1 MGVAGDL
8 IPLGGAALRLVNT
21 AGGALSPGVA
31 RIIAIVKLV
40 PCQGAPSL
48 VETELLGPCRIAEH
62 ILDAARTSA
71 LNAKLQ
77 ELGFK
82 FGDAT
87 TKLLTD
93 FIHNNRLGSA
103 FHTWLKDANVEH
115 LAVIFKTGLEDL
127 KWPVTKLEDLVDD
140 LMRIP
145 GLLAKMAKNSDLIK
159 AWDVLSAS
167 PLFRQNE
174 VYLERLASLGFDW
187 ANLKSSFANALL
199 KGEEHVRKWM
209 ELKIP
214 KTDLEKT
221 YQNGL
226 NDIPGEYTP
235 FTPEHKAQRWEQ
247 YKLEKEA
254 AGETP
259 NYEAW
264 SNKYDGNIDK
274 AATSD
279 KGLNDYYTSQGWTDP
294 PYKKQHAW
302 TDNIGPINTPSGEI
316 SGGRRFDIFNKD
328 TGQAIEFKEYS
339 EGIVYKTADIEAE
352 AYKDAWLVNNG
363 KISSAKWIFKNCE
376 PSGPLKALLMELNL
390 YP

>member
-1 MGVAGDL
+1 M
-8 IPLGGAALRLVNT
+8 
-21 AGGALSPGVA
+21 
-31 RIIAIVKLV
+31 
-40 PCQGAPSL
+40 
-48 VETELLGPCRIAEH
+48 ETELLGPCRIAEH

-71 LNAKLQ
+71 LNTKLQ

-82 FGDAT
+82 FGDAM
-87 TKLLTD
+87 TKLLTE

-145 GLLAKMAKNSDLIK
+145 GLLEKMGQNSNLIK

-199 KGEEHVRKWM
+199 KGEEHVRKWL

-214 KTDLEKT
+214 KTDLEKA

-254 AGETP
+254 KGETP
-259 NYEAW
+259 NYESW
-264 SNKYDGNIDK
+264 SNTYDGNIDK
-274 AATSD
+274 AATSN
-279 KGLNDYYTSQGWTDP
+279 KGLNDYYISKGWTDP
-294 PYKKQHAW
+294 PFTKQFSF
-302 TDNIGPINTPSGEI
+302 DNVGPITTSKGNTFSN
-316 SGGRRFDIFNKD
+316 GRRFDIYDIINKK
-328 TGQAIEFKEYS
+328 AIEFKEYV
-339 EGIVYKTADIEAE
+339 EGVVYKSEDIELE
-352 AYKDAWLVNNG
+352 ALKDAFLRDNG
-363 KISSAKWIFKNCE
+363 LDDVREVEWVFKGCV
-376 PSGPLKALLMELNL
+376 PSGPLEQLLLNL
-390 YP
+390 GITITRI